1 MSAIGL
7 LAVCILGCDALLYFL
22 FQWTYGEKHR
32 GLARRSRSNG
42 ATGYPRHSQPLEFV
56 SAHSLHRFAG
66 SQHKDV
72 GPGRENKNV
81 TPIRRIERLAGR
93 AAIASPSRARQ

>member
-22 FQWTYGEKHR
+22 FKWTYGEKHR
-32 GLARRSRSNG
+32 GLARKSRSNR
-42 ATGYPRHSQPLEFV
+42 ATGYPQHSQPLEFV

-66 SQHKDV
+66 SRHKDA
-72 GPGRENKNV
+72 GPGRENV
-81 TPIRRIERLAGR
+81 TPIRRTERLAGR
-93 AAIASPSRARQ
+93 AATASPSGARQ